1 MVKTDMI
8 HASMKKS
15 RRTLRQSLPSLHGL
29 VLFEAAARHL
39 NFSKAAEELAITQS
53 AVSHGLRQLEDGLG
67 HPLFHREGRKLTL
80 TSDGLRLFS
89 TVSRSFGA
97 IAETVDDIS
106 AEERRDT
113 LVVSTSTILA
123 TEWLMPRLA
132 SLHQAHPELRLELR
146 CLDRDID
153 LLAHGID
160 VQLRLGD
167 GNWPG
172 HEAVQLWPEQIIAVC
187 SPAYLRQNGP
197 VAGLAEL
204 AGHRLISY
212 VDPHRFRLGWAEWLR
227 ALGVELP
234 GRLQFHMQ
242 VNDSLVAL
250 KAAEAGEGVALGWRP
265 IVDGALAQG
274 RLVEL
279 LPDRLL
285 TGRHHYALT
294 AETTLRRKITRQFC
308 DWLRQA
314 QEAPRQ
320 A

>member
-1 MVKTDMI
+1 MI
-8 HASMKKS
+8 HDTMKRG

-67 HPLFHREGRKLTL
+67 HPLFLREGRKLTL

-106 AEERRDT
+106 AEARRDT

-132 SLHQAHPELRLELR
+132 SLHQAHPDLRLELR

-153 LLAHGID
+153 LLANGID

-172 HEAVQLWPEQIIAVC
+172 HDAVKLWPEQIIAVC
-187 SPAYLRQNGP
+187 SPGYLRQHGP
-197 VAGLAEL
+197 VGGLAEL
-204 AGHRLISY
+204 VQHRLISY

-242 VNDSLVAL
+242 VNDSLVAI
-250 KAAEAGEGVALGWRP
+250 KAAEAGEGIALGWRP

-274 RLVEL
+274 RLVGAVPE
-279 LPDRLL
+279 RLL

-294 AETTLRRKITRQFC
+294 PQDSMRRRITGQFC
-308 DWLRQA
+308 DWLVSLQGP
-314 QEAPRQ
+314 EA
-320 A
+320 